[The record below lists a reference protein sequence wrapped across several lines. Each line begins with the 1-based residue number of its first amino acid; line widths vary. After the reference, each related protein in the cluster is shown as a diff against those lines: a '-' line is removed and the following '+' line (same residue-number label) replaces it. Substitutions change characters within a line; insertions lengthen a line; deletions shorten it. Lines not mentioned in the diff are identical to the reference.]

1 MKTVRDLTPVRLQQ
15 RFQEK
20 GLKLTP
26 QRLAIYQMLMNTE
39 AHPTA
44 DDIYHAVKQTFPMLS
59 LNTVYYTLTALKEA
73 GLIWEVPVEHASSR
87 YDANMDQHHHLVC
100 VRCGKIED
108 LYDETLD
115 HLRPSA
121 AHQRGFDIRTHRVEF
136 RGYCEPCRARWGGE
150 RDVEFENRNMSQT

>member
-1 MKTVRDLTPVRLQQ
+1 MKTPRDVTTAHLQQ

-44 DDIYHAVKQTFPMLS
+44 DDIYHAVKPTFPMLS
-59 LNTVYYTLTALKEA
+59 LNTVYYTLTAFKEA
-73 GLIWEVPVEHASSR
+73 GLVWEVPVEHASSR

-100 VRCGKIED
+100 LDCGKIED
-108 LYDETLD
+108 LYDESLVC
-115 HLRPSA
+115 LRPPTA
-121 AHQRGFDIRTHRVEF
+121 NQRGFDIRMHRVEF
-136 RGYCEPCRARWGGE
+136 RGYCEACRAKQGASQ
-150 RDVEFENRNMSQT
+150 DTALSNRSMSQS

>member
-1 MKTVRDLTPVRLQQ
+1 MKTPRDMTPAYLQQ

-44 DDIYHAVKQTFPMLS
+44 DDIYHAVKPTYPMLS
-59 LNTVYYTLTALKEA
+59 LNTVYYTLAAFKEA
-73 GLIWEVPVEHASSR
+73 GLVWEVPVEHASSR

-100 VRCGKIED
+100 LGCGKIED
-108 LYDETLD
+108 LYDDTLD
-115 HLRPSA
+115 RLRLPA
-121 AHQRGFDIRTHRVEF
+121 ANQRGFDVRMHRVEF
-136 RGYCEPCRARWGGE
+136 RGYCEPCRTKRGAAPESSLDGE
-150 RDVEFENRNMSQT
+150 SVPPS